1 MDERNRAAAP
11 AGPAEETGGT
21 FQWGTDRPAIGKEE
35 LAEAQATLT
44 KYKSGKANLENR
56 VVEDELWWELR
67 HWEVI
72 GRDKRRPGE
81 ARPTSAWLFNTLINK
96 HADAMDNYP
105 APVVLPR
112 EQSDEESA
120 RVLSAVLPVILENN
134 EHEKVYSDGWWEKL
148 KHGTAALTGTDSSVD
163 ALKTRIEKQMQ
174 ADLTEIRVRL
184 KEHPELVRQM
194 TDSAI
199 TLSDPDEILQN
210 LQVQI
215 QDDFP
220 ALTDTSYTLKYVP
233 EALESSLSPAFFLVP
248 PIDSDGSNTIYINE
262 KASTEQNL
270 YTMLAHEGYPG
281 HLYQSAYF
289 NDREP
294 VPVRRLLACGGYNE
308 GWGLY
313 SELYAY
319 SFDNGLPEAV
329 KPLMRCSE
337 ASSYGLYALL
347 DICIHYDGWDL
358 ATTTSYLEN
367 SYGFTDP
374 ESARE
379 IYLAIIDNPGNYL
392 KYYTGY
398 LEILT
403 MRQEAEEV
411 LGNKFNAKSFHQFI
425 LNMDGASFR
434 VIKPYFQTWLM
445 TEKLHV

>member
-1 MDERNRAAAP
+1 
-11 AGPAEETGGT
+11 
-21 FQWGTDRPAIGKEE
+21 
-35 LAEAQATLT
+35 
-44 KYKSGKANLENR
+44 
-56 VVEDELWWELR
+56 
-67 HWEVI
+67 
-72 GRDKRRPGE
+72 
-81 ARPTSAWLFNTLINK
+81 
-96 HADAMDNYP
+96 
-105 APVVLPR
+105 
-112 EQSDEESA
+112 
-120 RVLSAVLPVILENN
+120 
-134 EHEKVYSDGWWEKL
+134 
-148 KHGTAALTGTDSSVD
+148 
-163 ALKTRIEKQMQ
+163 
-174 ADLTEIRVRL
+174 
-184 KEHPELVRQM
+184 M